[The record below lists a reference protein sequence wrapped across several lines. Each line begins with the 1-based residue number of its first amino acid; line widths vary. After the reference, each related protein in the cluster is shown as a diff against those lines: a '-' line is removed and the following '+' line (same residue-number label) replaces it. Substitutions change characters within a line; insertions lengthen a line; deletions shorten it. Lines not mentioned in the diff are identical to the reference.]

1 MDELAPY
8 AGSIR
13 RYFHMSLGVLKQD
26 IRSYSS
32 EETLF
37 EHFRNRYPR
46 MENKDIYGGLGRYGF
61 SYEDSNEKRLCDLSG
76 GELMRVEILQL
87 SLENYDLLLLDE
99 PTNHLDM
106 MAISELIDALNDYEG
121 TLVIISHNR
130 DFIDKTCNKVLYLYH
145 QKGYY
150 YEGPYSEFKER
161 QLSKIMQ
168 EEREKLEEEEKQK
181 RLEKEKQARVEK
193 EKTPVVKKT
202 RLTRESPEKIL
213 EKIDRAEKKKK
224 ELTDACYLEEN
235 YTDPSKMKV
244 LEKNIEEVEQEL
256 LKLYADLD
264 LAM

>member
-1 MDELAPY
+1 
-8 AGSIR
+8 
-13 RYFHMSLGVLKQD
+13 
-26 IRSYSS
+26 
-32 EETLF
+32 
-37 EHFRNRYPR
+37 
-46 MENKDIYGGLGRYGF
+46 
-61 SYEDSNEKRLCDLSG
+61 
-76 GELMRVEILQL
+76 MRVEILQL

-168 EEREKLEEEEKQK
+168 EEREKIEEEEKQK

-235 YTDPSKMKV
+235 YIDPSKMKV

>member
-1 MDELAPY
+1 
-8 AGSIR
+8 
-13 RYFHMSLGVLKQD
+13 
-26 IRSYSS
+26 
-32 EETLF
+32 
-37 EHFRNRYPR
+37 
-46 MENKDIYGGLGRYGF
+46 
-61 SYEDSNEKRLCDLSG
+61 
-76 GELMRVEILQL
+76 MRVEILQL

-202 RLTRESPEKIL
+202 RLTIGGISIPVSNLSTETAICGIFSGVP
-213 EKIDRAEKKKK
+213 
-224 ELTDACYLEEN
+224 N
-235 YTDPSKMKV
+235 S
-244 LEKNIEEVEQEL
+244 NIRSSA
-256 LKLYADLD
+256 YG
-264 LAM
+264 MR